1 MATGDNLK
9 EKTVSGMMWGAIGK
23 VGTLTINFLTN
34 LVLARLLLP
43 EDFGAIAMLAIF
55 LAVSNIFIQGGLG
68 TALVQKKNPDHRDY
82 STVFYWN
89 LVVAVIFYLIL
100 YVSAPFIANYYDL
113 PLVKPLLRVQS
124 VVLLIQSF
132 SIVQYTQLQKQMNF
146 KALAIR
152 NMAAALAGTLIAIP
166 LALRGLGAWSLVASA
181 ILASIVNVLLLWK
194 MSSWRPAWEF
204 SFSSLKNLFSFGG
217 LMLLS
222 SLAETLYTNLQ
233 GLIIGK
239 RFSAGDL
246 GYFSQAKKL
255 EEIPVTGLSSIVND
269 VTFPAF
275 ASIQDDPD
283 RLLAGVRK
291 STKALSFLNFPMM
304 ILLIIIAKPLICL
317 LYGSKW
323 EPSAPYF
330 QILCI
335 SGLIYTINTLNTNVI
350 KSLGKGKIYF
360 GIQITKRVIG
370 IALILAG
377 MRFGIYGLLWA
388 VAIVSYISF
397 IINSLVNKKLITYGP
412 FKQLWDVSFCLLAS
426 LVTGA
431 LIYGLGLVLPCHPYL
446 TMTIQITLYVILYLL
461 AAKLLKME
469 ELDTYSSILSNILH
483 RK

>member
-1 MATGDNLK
+1 
-9 EKTVSGMMWGAIGK
+9 MMWGAIGK

-68 TALVQKKNPDHRDY
+68 AALVQKKNPDHRDY

-100 YVSAPFIANYYDL
+100 YASAPLIANYYDL

-124 VVLLIQSF
+124 TVLLIQSF

-152 NMAAALAGTLIAIP
+152 NMAAALAGTFIAIP
-166 LALRGLGAWSLVASA
+166 LALRGFGAWSLVASA

-194 MSSWRPAWEF
+194 MSTWRPTLEF
-204 SFSSLKNLFSFGG
+204 SFSSLKTLFSFGG

-239 RFSAGDL
+239 RFSASDL

-275 ASIQDDPD
+275 ASIQDDPE

-304 ILLIIIAKPLICL
+304 ILLIIIAQPLICL

-370 IALILAG
+370 IALILLG

-412 FKQLWDVSFCLLAS
+412 FKQLRDVSLCLLAAM
-426 LVTGA
+426 VTGI
-431 LIYGLGLVLPCHPYL
+431 LVYGLGMALPCHPYL
-446 TMTIQITLYVILYLL
+446 TMLIQITFYILLYLL
-461 AAKLLKME
+461 IAKLLKID
-469 ELDTYSSILSNILH
+469 ELATYTSVLTNIIH
-483 RK
+483 QK

>member
-1 MATGDNLK
+1 MGDNLK
-9 EKTVSGMMWGAIGK
+9 DKTVFGMMWGAVGK
-23 VGTLTINFLTN
+23 VGTLAINFLTN
-34 LVLARLLLP
+34 LVLARLLMP
-43 EDFGAIAMLAIF
+43 EDFGTIAMLAIF

-68 TALVQKKNPDHRDY
+68 AALIQKKNPDHIDY

-100 YVSAPFIANYYDL
+100 YVSAPFIADYYAL

-124 VVLLIQSF
+124 LVLIIQSF

-166 LALRGLGAWSLVASA
+166 LALRGFGPWSLVASA

-194 MSSWRPAWEF
+194 MSTWRPTWEF
-204 SFSSLKNLFSFGG
+204 SFESLKSLFSFGG

-222 SLAETLYTNLQ
+222 SLAETIYTNLQ

-239 RFSAGDL
+239 RFSASDL

-275 ASIQDDPD
+275 ASLQDDSE

-291 STKALSFLNFPMM
+291 STKALTFLNFPMM
-304 ILLIIIAKPLICL
+304 ILLMIVAQPLICL

-323 EPSAPYF
+323 EASSPYF

-335 SGLIYTINTLNTNVI
+335 SGLIYAVNTLNTNVI

-360 GIQITKRVIG
+360 VIQIVKRLIG
-370 IALILAG
+370 IGLILFG
-377 MRFGIYGLLWA
+377 MRFGIFGLLWA
-388 VAIVSYISF
+388 VASVSYISF
-397 IINSLVNKKLITYGP
+397 IINALVNKKLINYGV
-412 FKQLWDVSFCLLAS
+412 FRQLGDFGPVLILA
-426 LVTGA
+426 LVVGA
-431 LIYGLGLVLPCHPYL
+431 LTYALGLTLPCHIYL
-446 TMTIQITLYVILYLL
+446 TMLIQIILYLGL
-461 AAKLLKME
+461 YILLAKLLKME
-469 ELDTYSSILSNILH
+469 ELNTYLGIFAKVIH